1 MSILSRFINIH
12 IHIHYMATKTISIT
26 LEAYERLRREKMEGE
41 SFSDVILRLTEKQKM
56 DLTEFAGVW
65 KDADEIEK
73 IILKGRKEFNKN
85 AEILP

>member
-1 MSILSRFINIH
+1 
-12 IHIHYMATKTISIT
+12 MATKTISIT